1 MSVIRLRVLLAATV
15 LVTATG
21 FHHAWGKDIRITIP
35 RHSELTPVQRLNRE
49 GVDAVRRRQYEKAEA
64 MFYKAYLYDAS
75 DPFTLNNLG
84 YISELQGKLD
94 RAQKFYALAS
104 EQGSTARIDRSNAK
118 NLEGQPL
125 TFALSD
131 LKDKPM
137 RVNRMNVAAIQ
148 LLAQDR
154 GFEAVMM
161 LRQALALDPQNP
173 FTLNNLGVAEEATGN
188 LTGALQ
194 QYDAAAASHS
204 TEPVVVTLNRA
215 TRGKPISQVAAA
227 SARQLRKQI
236 QNQADTELQ
245 ARMLTLHGVFAV
257 NQNDWAAAKKDFLQA
272 YSLDPQS
279 AFSLNNLGYVSEKNG
294 DLETAQF
301 YYSKART
308 ADDAS
313 ARVGLATEGTAEGQ
327 DLDTVA
333 SASKQKIDSEIDAY
347 RRSARQQTGPIE
359 LIRRGNHPAEPSK
372 APTQSPTPVAP
383 NSEPQAPN
391 SH

>member
-1 MSVIRLRVLLAATV
+1 MPAIRLSLLAATV
-15 LVTATG
+15 LITATS

-35 RHSELTPVQRLNRE
+35 KRSELTPVQRLNRE
-49 GVDAVRRRQYEKAEA
+49 GVDAVRRHQYEKAEA

-84 YISELQGKLD
+84 YISELQGKLG
-94 RAQKFYALAS
+94 RAQEFYALAS
-104 EQGSTARIDRSNAK
+104 EQGSTATIEQSNAK
-118 NLEGQPL
+118 NLQGKPL
-125 TFALSD
+125 TYALSD
-131 LKDKPM
+131 VKDTPM
-137 RVNRMNVAAIQ
+137 RVNRMNVEAIQ

-154 GFEAVMM
+154 GFEAVVM
-161 LRQALALDPQNP
+161 LRQALKLDPQNP

-194 QYDAAAASHS
+194 RYDAAAASHS
-204 TEPVVVTLNRA
+204 TEPVVVTLSRT

-227 SARQLRKQI
+227 SARELRKLI
-236 QNQADTELQ
+236 HNQADTELQ
-245 ARMLTLHGVFAV
+245 ARMLTTHGVFAA
-257 NQNDWAAAKKDFLQA
+257 NQNDWSAAKKDFLQA
-272 YSLDPQS
+272 YSLDPHS
-279 AFSLNNLGYVSEKNG
+279 AFSLNNLGYVAERNG

-308 ADDAS
+308 ADNAN
-313 ARVGLATEGTAEGQ
+313 ARVGLATAGSAAGQ
-327 DLDTVA
+327 DLNTVA
-333 SASKQKIDSEIDAY
+333 SASDQKVDSEIDAY

-372 APTQSPTPVAP
+372 APTQSPAPAVP
-383 NSEPQAPN
+383 NSETQAPT

>member
-1 MSVIRLRVLLAATV
+1 MSVIRLRLLAAIV
-15 LVTATG
+15 LITGTG
-21 FHHAWGKDIRITIP
+21 FHYAWGKDIRITLP
-35 RHSELTPVQRLNRE
+35 KHSELTPVQRLNRE
-49 GVDAVRRRQYEKAEA
+49 GVDAVRRHQYEKAEA

-118 NLEGQPL
+118 DLEGKPL

-131 LKDKPM
+131 LKDRPM
-137 RVNRMNVAAIQ
+137 RVNRMNVEAIR

-154 GFEAVMM
+154 DFEAVVK
-161 LRQALALDPQNP
+161 LRQALALDPRNP

-194 QYDAAAASHS
+194 RYDAAAASNS

-215 TRGKPISQVAAA
+215 SRGKPISEVAAA
-227 SARQLRKQI
+227 SARQLRKRI
-236 QNQADTELQ
+236 HNEADTELQ
-245 ARMLTLHGVFAV
+245 AKMLTLHGVFAA
-257 NQNDWAAAKKDFLQA
+257 NQNDWASAKKDFLQA
-272 YSLDPQS
+272 YSLDPHS
-279 AFSLNNLGYVSEKNG
+279 AFSLNNLGYVAEKDG

-308 ADDAS
+308 ADNAK
-313 ARVGLATEGTAEGQ
+313 ARIGLATEGSAQGE
-327 DLDTVA
+327 DLNTVA
-333 SASKQKIDSEIDAY
+333 SASNQKVNSEIDAY

-372 APTQSPTPVAP
+372 APIKSSAPAAP
-383 NSEPQAPN
+383 NSEPKAPN
-391 SH
+391 SN